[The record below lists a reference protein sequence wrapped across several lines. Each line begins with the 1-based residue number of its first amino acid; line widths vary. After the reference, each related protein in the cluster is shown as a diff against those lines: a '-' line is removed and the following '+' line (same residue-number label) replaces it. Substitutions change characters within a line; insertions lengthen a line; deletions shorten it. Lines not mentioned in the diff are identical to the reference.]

1 MTPMNTN
8 ELEKQLSDLQQ
19 RLAELEREQRP
30 RKEPRLA
37 FALVVGLVAGTAMAA
52 VWPANFQAGT
62 PAKAA
67 DLNDYLNDL
76 NARTLDG
83 GIAARAVPTGAVMFF
98 NLPSCPVG
106 WTTFAPATG
115 RTLMGVN
122 GPGLGT
128 GVGTPLVSGQFPT
141 HAHRWSSLATNGIWR
156 TFDVAG
162 TEIQTINW
170 NNGLNE
176 GGGTGYY
183 PFTVDP
189 LVGVN
194 TNYFTSIDQSGM
206 PYVPLTVCVK
216 Q

>member
-1 MTPMNTN
+1 MNNN
-8 ELEKQLSDLQQ
+8 ELEKQLAQVQ
-19 RLAELEREQRP
+19 ERLAQLERGERP
-30 RKEPRLA
+30 RRESRA
-37 FALVVGLVAGTAMAA
+37 AMALVVGLVAGTAMAA

-67 DLNDYLNDL
+67 DLNDYLNEL
-76 NARTLDG
+76 NVRTLDG
-83 GIAARAVPTGAVMFF
+83 GLAARGVPTGAVMFF

-106 WTTFAPATG
+106 WTVFAAGNG
-115 RTLMGVN
+115 RTLVGFSA
-122 GPGLGT
+122 GGDA
-128 GVGTPLVSGQFPT
+128 GVGAGVGAPLPSGQFPA

-156 TFDVAG
+156 TFDSSG
-162 TEIQTINW
+162 GEIQAINW

-194 TNYFTSIDQSGM
+194 TSYYTSVEAAGM